1 MPRVRFDRLKTE
13 YRLIRACLD
22 GEQAIR
28 DAGQLYTPKPSA
40 MQPDDYVAY
49 LARGSFYDAPAATL
63 RLMTGLALRKDPIL
77 HLPARLEPLRLRAT
91 VDKAPFQIMVEDIV
105 REVLAMGRYGLLLD
119 FPRAGNTALTTPHF
133 VGFNAENI
141 DEVETAY
148 VDGMLEVVRVVL
160 ATDERHDGA
169 DVFLELALEDSIYQ
183 IRRFVRQGPSEKRV
197 DIEEGIIPQVN
208 GRALDFIP
216 FLMVSHQGIRPSDV
230 RPPFSGLCRV
240 ALSHFRNS
248 CDREHAIF
256 LTSAPTPWVSGSLT
270 EDRIPRAI
278 GAGALWVLP
287 EGSQVGML
295 EFTGAGVSAM
305 KELMEEKIEVMAQLG
320 ARMLTT
326 TVNRNESIETATQR
340 TRGELSL
347 LHGTVVSVEA
357 GINKLL
363 RIAAEWVGAP
373 PAEAHVEMSRDFIEA
388 TLNGKQIE
396 GLVKLWQS
404 GGISHRT
411 LYENLQAGEVA
422 SPDRTFEQERE
433 MIADE
438 GGDMGATML
447 RLPVAS

>member
-1 MPRVRFDRLKTE
+1 M
-13 YRLIRACLD
+13 
-22 GEQAIR
+22 
-28 DAGQLYTPKPSA
+28 
-40 MQPDDYVAY
+40 
-49 LARGSFYDAPAATL
+49 
-63 RLMTGLALRKDPIL
+63 
-77 HLPARLEPLRLRAT
+77 
-91 VDKAPFQIMVEDIV
+91 
-105 REVLAMGRYGLLLD
+105 
-119 FPRAGNTALTTPHF
+119 
-133 VGFNAENI
+133 
-141 DEVETAY
+141 
-148 VDGMLEVVRVVL
+148 
-160 ATDERHDGA
+160 
-169 DVFLELALEDSIYQ
+169 
-183 IRRFVRQGPSEKRV
+183 

-287 EGSQVGML
+287 EGAQVGML

-388 TLNGKQIE
+388 TLNGRQIE

-447 RLPVAS
+447 RLPIAS